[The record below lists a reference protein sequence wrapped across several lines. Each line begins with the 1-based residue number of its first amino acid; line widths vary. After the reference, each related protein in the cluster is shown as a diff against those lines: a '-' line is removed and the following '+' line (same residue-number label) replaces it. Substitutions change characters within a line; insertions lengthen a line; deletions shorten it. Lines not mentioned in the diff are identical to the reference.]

1 MAAVTSIIGVNGET
15 GAAVGTVDV
24 SNTKHTNAGTYSTDS
39 WSFTGTANY
48 NNIAATI
55 ITDHIGKADASVVVA
70 AYDVTYD
77 GHDHTA
83 TVTSITGVNGEVD
96 ATVGTVD
103 VSHTTHKNAGTYNA
117 DYWTFTGT
125 ANYNNIAATTITDTI
140 DQVTL
145 TAGIIGNPVKP
156 YDGNTSATLTSAN
169 FSLTDLVGME
179 SFTVTQTSG
188 TYNSKDVATAVTVM
202 ANLAA
207 GDFTPEA
214 GTLASNYVLPNTA
227 SGPGHITP
235 VMLTASIVGNPTRP
249 YNGNRTATLT
259 SANFSLSG
267 LIGIENFT
275 VMQTSGT
282 YNSKDVATAN
292 TVTANL
298 VPGDFT
304 ATNGAVATNYVL
316 PTSAS
321 GDGHV
326 TVANVT
332 ASIVGGPTRPYNG
345 GTNATLTSANFSLSG
360 VASGESFT
368 VTQTAGTYNSKDVL
382 GANTVT
388 ASLSAGQFTAAAGTD
403 ANNYALPMTA
413 SGPGHITPTTV
424 TGSIIGNPTR
434 PYNGNTSVTL
444 MSANFSL
451 SGLVGM
457 ESLTVTQTTGS
468 YNSKDVLAAN
478 TVTASLS
485 AGDFTPG
492 AGTLASNYTLPTSVS
507 GPGQITTVTLTASII
522 LNPTKTYDGN
532 TNATLSATNFSLGTL
547 VSGESITV
555 TKTTGTY
562 NSKDVPIANTVST
575 NLATTDF
582 SAAAGTLLSNYVLP
596 TTASGSGHINP
607 AQTSTG
613 VMSSKNPSTLNESV
627 TFTATIANTQTSPIP
642 TGTVTFTY
650 TNSALNLSGTVG
662 TGTASLDS
670 SGKAI
675 VSSAAL
681 PVNASV
687 VKATYNNVD
696 GNFIGG
702 TTGQVTQ
709 NVSYIFVG
717 FLQPIDNL
725 PITNSSKAG
734 QTIPVKWQLKDVAG
748 NLISDLGTLAP
759 NGLTSGAVTC
769 GSAPVDVIEELA
781 APGSTVFRFDGT
793 QFIYNWQTSKP
804 WVGGCRTLQVRLS
817 DGTSH
822 YAQFTFK

>member
-1 MAAVTSIIGVNGET
+1 
-15 GAAVGTVDV
+15 
-24 SNTKHTNAGTYSTDS
+24 
-39 WSFTGTANY
+39 
-48 NNIAATI
+48 NNIAATV

-70 AYDVTYD
+70 AYDMTYD

-188 TYNSKDVATAVTVM
+188 TYNSKDVATA
-202 ANLAA
+202 
-207 GDFTPEA
+207 D
-214 GTLASNYVLPNTA
+214 
-227 SGPGHITP
+227 
-235 VMLTASIVGNPTRP
+235 
-249 YNGNRTATLT
+249 
-259 SANFSLSG
+259 
-267 LIGIENFT
+267 
-275 VMQTSGT
+275 
-282 YNSKDVATAN
+282 

-368 VTQTAGTYNSKDVL
+368 VTQTAGT
-382 GANTVT
+382 
-388 ASLSAGQFTAAAGTD
+388 
-403 ANNYALPMTA
+403 
-413 SGPGHITPTTV
+413 
-424 TGSIIGNPTR
+424 
-434 PYNGNTSVTL
+434 
-444 MSANFSL
+444 
-451 SGLVGM
+451 
-457 ESLTVTQTTGS
+457 

-613 VMSSKNPSTLNESV
+613 VMS
-627 TFTATIANTQTSPIP
+627 
-642 TGTVTFTY
+642 
-650 TNSALNLSGTVG
+650 
-662 TGTASLDS
+662 
-670 SGKAI
+670 
-675 VSSAAL
+675 
-681 PVNASV
+681 
-687 VKATYNNVD
+687 
-696 GNFIGG
+696 
-702 TTGQVTQ
+702 
-709 NVSYIFVG
+709 
-717 FLQPIDNL
+717 
-725 PITNSSKAG
+725 
-734 QTIPVKWQLKDVAG
+734 
-748 NLISDLGTLAP
+748 
-759 NGLTSGAVTC
+759 
-769 GSAPVDVIEELA
+769 
-781 APGSTVFRFDGT
+781 
-793 QFIYNWQTSKP
+793 
-804 WVGGCRTLQVRLS
+804 
-817 DGTSH
+817 
-822 YAQFTFK
+822 

>member
-413 SGPGHITPTTV
+413 SGPGHITPATV

-434 PYNGNTSVTL
+434 PYNGNTSITL
-444 MSANFSL
+444 MAANFSL

-457 ESLTVTQTTGS
+457 ESFTVTQTAGS

-532 TNATLSATNFSLGTL
+532 TNATLSATNFSLATL

-562 NSKDVPIANTVST
+562 NSKDVLTANTVST
-575 NLATTDF
+575 NLAATNF

-596 TTASGSGHINP
+596 TTTSGSGHITP
-607 AQTSTG
+607 AQTSTQ
-613 VMSSKNPSTLNESV
+613 VTSSKNPSTLNESV
-627 TFTATIANTQTSPIP
+627 MFTAIITNTQTSPKP

-650 TNSALNLSGTVG
+650 TNAALNLSGTLGPAVQ
-662 TGTASLDS
+662 LDP
-670 SGKAI
+670 
-675 VSSAAL
+675 SANAMVTSAVL

-696 GNFIGG
+696 GNFVGG

-709 NVSYIFVG
+709 NVSYVFVG

-725 PITNSSKAG
+725 PMTNSSKAG

>member
-1 MAAVTSIIGVNGET
+1 
-15 GAAVGTVDV
+15 
-24 SNTKHTNAGTYSTDS
+24 
-39 WSFTGTANY
+39 
-48 NNIAATI
+48 NNIAATV

-70 AYDVTYD
+70 AYDMTYD

-188 TYNSKDVATAVTVM
+188 TYNSKDVATA
-202 ANLAA
+202 
-207 GDFTPEA
+207 D
-214 GTLASNYVLPNTA
+214 
-227 SGPGHITP
+227 
-235 VMLTASIVGNPTRP
+235 
-249 YNGNRTATLT
+249 
-259 SANFSLSG
+259 
-267 LIGIENFT
+267 
-275 VMQTSGT
+275 
-282 YNSKDVATAN
+282 

-457 ESLTVTQTTGS
+457 DSLTVTQTTGS
-468 YNSKDVLAAN
+468 YNSKDVLAA
-478 TVTASLS
+478 
-485 AGDFTPG
+485 
-492 AGTLASNYTLPTSVS
+492 
-507 GPGQITTVTLTASII
+507 
-522 LNPTKTYDGN
+522 
-532 TNATLSATNFSLGTL
+532 
-547 VSGESITV
+547 
-555 TKTTGTY
+555 
-562 NSKDVPIANTVST
+562 
-575 NLATTDF
+575 
-582 SAAAGTLLSNYVLP
+582 
-596 TTASGSGHINP
+596 
-607 AQTSTG
+607 
-613 VMSSKNPSTLNESV
+613 
-627 TFTATIANTQTSPIP
+627 
-642 TGTVTFTY
+642 
-650 TNSALNLSGTVG
+650 
-662 TGTASLDS
+662 
-670 SGKAI
+670 
-675 VSSAAL
+675 
-681 PVNASV
+681 
-687 VKATYNNVD
+687 
-696 GNFIGG
+696 
-702 TTGQVTQ
+702 
-709 NVSYIFVG
+709 
-717 FLQPIDNL
+717 
-725 PITNSSKAG
+725 
-734 QTIPVKWQLKDVAG
+734 
-748 NLISDLGTLAP
+748 
-759 NGLTSGAVTC
+759 
-769 GSAPVDVIEELA
+769 
-781 APGSTVFRFDGT
+781 
-793 QFIYNWQTSKP
+793 
-804 WVGGCRTLQVRLS
+804 
-817 DGTSH
+817 
-822 YAQFTFK
+822 